1 MVPSG
6 EKNKENNGNKIWIQ
20 LVDVIYTSG
29 SYWNEGLTRFFRR
42 VSVELNTAEPLFIF
56 VEYGRLEIVKLT
68 ETVFKW
74 CPTARRDEKRFYLWA
89 HWNTILIKSYLLL
102 LLIYQHT
109 QPTYNLNISFLWHI
123 PLTFLNVPN
132 ILCVYFP
139 IITVSSLIH
148 IITLSDSQD
157 ILSKGSFLHWTLEDY
172 SEKKVSL
179 GLFRYFYNS

>member
-29 SYWNEGLTRFFRR
+29 SYWNESLTRFFRR

-74 CPTARRDEKRFYLWA
+74 CPTARRDEKRFYL
-89 HWNTILIKSYLLL
+89 
-102 LLIYQHT
+102 
-109 QPTYNLNISFLWHI
+109 
-123 PLTFLNVPN
+123 
-132 ILCVYFP
+132 
-139 IITVSSLIH
+139 
-148 IITLSDSQD
+148 
-157 ILSKGSFLHWTLEDY
+157 
-172 SEKKVSL
+172 
-179 GLFRYFYNS
+179 